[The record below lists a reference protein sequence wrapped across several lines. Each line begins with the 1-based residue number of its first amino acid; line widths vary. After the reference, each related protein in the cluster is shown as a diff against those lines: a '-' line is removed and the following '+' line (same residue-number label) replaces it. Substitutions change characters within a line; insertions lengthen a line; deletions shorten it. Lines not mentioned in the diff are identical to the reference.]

1 MHARKRGEL
10 TEVPFMVKDS
20 KRFTETDGWGY
31 ATLSFDAGSKAYK
44 LKPGQSD
51 PSFAK
56 NCHACHTAGA
66 NTTDF
71 VFTAFT
77 RR

>member
-1 MHARKRGEL
+1 
-10 TEVPFMVKDS
+10 MVKDS

-66 NTTDF
+66 STTDF
-71 VFTAFT
+71 VFTAFA